1 LTTKLQHIRLY
12 LFAAGADSRPRC
24 QAACFLTQSALGPS
38 GFDQLPTGQKGTAE
52 VHGLELTKVA
62 SNVTIALVSRAL
74 EEVAREAIELSQEE
88 RLVLARILLEGCDLP
103 GYPINEA
110 EQTWEEEIA
119 DRIRAVDSG
128 SAKARSW
135 EDVLGDINRRL
146 AG

>member
-1 LTTKLQHIRLY
+1 VILGTQGPYTVPNPSVTKIQWRRQPPFPRHK
-12 LFAAGADSRPRC
+12 SR
-24 QAACFLTQSALGPS
+24 SHSVVALI
-38 GFDQLPTGQKGTAE
+38 
-52 VHGLELTKVA
+52 KVA
-62 SNVTIALVSRAL
+62 SNATIGLMSRAL

-119 DRIRAVDSG
+119 NRIHAIDSG
-128 SAKARSW
+128 TTKARSW
-135 EDVLGDINRRL
+135 EDVLGDVDRRL